1 MSLRGRLLA
10 GLLGL
15 CLVGLLGAGVGTY
28 VALHSFL
35 YSRVDQQLLA
45 ARRSAGKILGAGQS
59 SPGTIDASVLRG
71 IAPDTFIEVR
81 NSENHVVAL
90 SRAGFGGALAPAPSL
105 PAVLHLPPAAKS
117 GVPFATSALRFDTGA
132 VGGAGSYRVFVSS
145 LGPSGLIL
153 VLAAPL
159 GDVTA
164 TLGRL
169 VVVEVVIAGAVLA
182 LLAFG
187 AFWLLRAGLRP
198 LERIAQTA
206 GGIAHGDLDVRVSP
220 ADERSEVG
228 RLGLALNG
236 MLERLEDAFSRRD
249 QSEAQLRRFVSSA
262 SHELRTPLTSI
273 RGYAALFRRGAADN
287 AEDLATS
294 MARIESEATRMGALI
309 DDLLLLARLDEQR
322 PLEREPVDL
331 TQLALDAVRDAQVRD
346 PDRSITLD
354 HHGPVI
360 VLGDEPRLRQV
371 AANLLENAQVHT
383 PARTPVHV
391 GVDVRDGQA
400 VLTVTDSGPGIEP
413 QQAPHIFE
421 RFYRATPVG
430 SQDTAPRTA
439 GTGLGLAIVA
449 AIVESHQGTAR
460 VRSEPGHGARFEI
473 TLPLADATSAPRT
486 AAASHAAPAAAATAP
501 RTHS

>member
-1 MSLRGRLLA
+1 M
-10 GLLGL
+10 
-15 CLVGLLGAGVGTY
+15 
-28 VALHSFL
+28 
-35 YSRVDQQLLA
+35 DQQLLA
-45 ARRSAGKILGAGQS
+45 TRRSAGAILGAGKNP
-59 SPGTIDASVLRG
+59 PGRIDTSLLRG

-81 NSENHVVAL
+81 NRANHVVAL
-90 SRAGFGGALAPAPSL
+90 SRAGFGGALAPAPNL
-105 PAVLHLPPAAKS
+105 PAVLHPPAARS
-117 GVPFATSALRFDTGA
+117 GVPFATSALRFDAEA
-132 VGGAGSYRVFVSS
+132 VSGSGSYRVFVTS

-159 GDVTA
+159 DDVTA

-169 VVVEVVIAGAVLA
+169 VIVEVVIAGAVLA

-220 ADERSEVG
+220 ADGRSEVG

-249 QSEAQLRRFVSSA
+249 QSEDQLRRFVSSA

-287 AEDLATS
+287 PEDLATS

-346 PDRSITLD
+346 RERSITVD
-354 HHGPVI
+354 HHGPVV

-371 AANLLENAQVHT
+371 VANLLENAQVHT

-391 GVDVRDGQA
+391 DVDVGDGQA
-400 VLTVTDSGPGIEP
+400 VLTVTDAGPGIDP
-413 QQAPHIFE
+413 QQSPHIFE
-421 RFYRATPVG
+421 RFYRGTPVG
-430 SQDTAPRTA
+430 SQDAASRVA

-449 AIVESHQGTAR
+449 AIVDSHQGTAT

-473 TLPLADATSAPRT
+473 TLPLADPARASAPS
-486 AAASHAAPAAAATAP
+486 AAAHAVADAAPTP

>member
-1 MSLRGRLLA
+1 MSLRRRLLG
-10 GLLGL
+10 GLLGM
-15 CLVGLLGAGVGTY
+15 CVVGLLVAGVGTY
-28 VALHSFL
+28 VAVRSFL

-45 ARRSAGKILGAGQS
+45 ARRSAGTTLRAGQS
-59 SPGTIDASVLRG
+59 SPGTIDASLLRG

-81 NSENHVVAL
+81 NSANHVLAL

-105 PAVLHLPPAAKS
+105 PAVLHLPAAAKS
-117 GVPFATSALRFDTGA
+117 GVPFVTSALRFDTGA
-132 VGGAGSYRVFVSS
+132 ASGSGSYRVLVTS
-145 LGPSGLIL
+145 LGPSGLSL

-159 GDVTA
+159 DNVTA

-169 VVVEVVIAGAVLA
+169 VVVEVVIAGAVLV

-187 AFWLLRAGLRP
+187 AFWLLRVGLRP

-206 GGIAHGDLDVRVSP
+206 GGIAHGDLDVRMSP

-273 RGYAALFRRGAADN
+273 RGYAALFRRGAAGN
-287 AEDLATS
+287 PEDLATS

-322 PLEREPVDL
+322 PLEREPLDL

-346 PDRSITLD
+346 PDRSITVD

-360 VLGDEPRLRQV
+360 VLGDEQRLRQV

-391 GVDVRDGQA
+391 AVEGHDGQA
-400 VLTVTDSGPGIEP
+400 VLTVADSGPGIDP

-421 RFYRATPVG
+421 RFYRGTPVG
-430 SQDTAPRTA
+430 SEDTAPRTA

-449 AIVESHQGTAR
+449 AIIESHQGTAS

-473 TLPLADATSAPRT
+473 ALPLADAANTPRT
-486 AAASHAAPAAAATAP
+486 AAASHAAPAVAATPP